1 MIVARNAGLLYLS
14 FIVSGLIN
22 VAAQSFFARTVPDQK
37 QIWLAA
43 TLLLGTFAS
52 MSGVAVARRIGFRG
66 RPAVTGAAAACA
78 VTALVGWSLRV
89 DSIALYIVLHLA
101 VRALANFATQEIDR
115 RAVAL
120 AGAAARQQNDRV
132 GTGLRFTGMLLGP
145 LWFGLFPRAG
155 LPTALV
161 LGALTLATIVTTRE
175 VAAAPPIARAEAAFA
190 GSSLRPEGRVL
201 VAAAVIIYAS
211 FFLLASNILYV
222 LSDLQGV
229 GDSTASGG
237 LLITVCYGSAIV
249 GTVVS
254 APLARR
260 GLGLRW
266 MLVAPAMIVVTGL
279 SLRSRV
285 MTLPFIVYPG
295 AVVLGLGFAL
305 FLLSFREHVTREAQR
320 GEAAWIAIYN
330 NLGNTSAVLGFGSM
344 LALVAAG
351 RALGVRYGLLL
362 SAGVAGLGL
371 AGLAAALVAARAIS
385 PGIAGNSGPGRA
397 EKSPVIP
404 DI

>member
-1 MIVARNAGLLYLS
+1 MIAARNAGLLYLS
-14 FIVSGLIN
+14 FVISGLIN
-22 VAAQSFFARTVPDQK
+22 VAAQSFFARAVPDQK

-52 MSGVAVARRIGFRG
+52 MSGVAVARRTGFPG
-66 RPAVTGAAAACA
+66 RPAVTGAAAAVA
-78 VTALVGWSLRV
+78 VTVMVWWGLHV
-89 DSIALYIVLHLA
+89 DSIALYIGLHLA
-101 VRALANFATQEIDR
+101 ARALANFATQEIDR

-120 AGAAARQQNDRV
+120 AGSAARQRNDRV

-155 LPTALV
+155 VPTALA
-161 LGALTLATIVTTRE
+161 LGALTAATVVSARA
-175 VAAAPPIARAEAAFA
+175 VAAAPPIPQTEAVAA
-190 GSSLRPEGRVL
+190 ASSLRGAERVL

-222 LSDLQGV
+222 LSDLQGL
-229 GDSTASGG
+229 GDSTALGG
-237 LLITVCYGSAIV
+237 LLITVVYGSAIV

-254 APLARR
+254 GPLARR

-266 MLVAPAMIVVTGL
+266 MLPAPAMIVVTGL
-279 SLRSRV
+279 SLRSRL
-285 MTLPFIVYPG
+285 MTLPFVVYPG
-295 AVVLGLGFAL
+295 AVALGLGFAL

-320 GEAAWIAIYN
+320 GEAAWISIYN

-344 LALVAAG
+344 LALVASG
-351 RALGVRYGLLL
+351 RALGLRYGLLL

-371 AGLAAALVAARAIS
+371 AGFGAALAAARALP
-385 PGIAGNSGPGRA
+385 PGSAGNNA
-397 EKSPVIP
+397 APVQKNT
-404 DI
+404 